1 MKVLTVP
8 SSGSQ
13 ANLTASH
20 NRFGQYL
27 RNRRTPTNPRTTRQG
42 IVRAALSLASAAWRA
57 LTDAQRDG
65 WKSLGLMM
73 TRTDSLGSTYT
84 LQPNQAYVS
93 VNAANNAAG
102 NAQVADAPALVTPV
116 ALATVTVTLTA
127 AAFSIAYTATPL
139 PAGARL
145 FVFASPQKS
154 AGRNFTNDLRLLF
167 VSAAAA
173 ASPANVLAAYTAKF
187 GVPVTGNRIFL
198 TLVVYQTGFMSGPF
212 YLSQVVA

>member
-13 ANLTASH
+13 AGTTASH
-20 NRFGQYL
+20 NRFGQYT
-27 RNRRTPTNPRTTRQG
+27 RNRRTPTNPRTARQG
-42 IVRAALSLASAAWRA
+42 VVRAALSAASAAWRA
-57 LTDAQRDG
+57 ITDAQRDG

-84 LQPNQAYVS
+84 LQPNQAFVS

-102 NAQVADAPALVTPV
+102 NTSVSDAPALVTPT
-116 ALATVTVTLTA
+116 ALATVTLTLTA
-127 AAFSIAYTATPL
+127 VAFSIAYTATPL
-139 PAGARL
+139 PTGARL
-145 FVFASPQKS
+145 FVYASPQKS
-154 AGRNFTNDLRLLF
+154 AGRSFANDLRLIF

-187 GVPVTGNRIFL
+187 GVPVSGNRIFL
-198 TLVVYQTGFMSGPF
+198 TLVVYQTGFLSGPF
-212 YLSQVVA
+212 YISQVVA

>member
-1 MKVLTVP
+1 VKILDVP
-8 SSGSQ
+8 QSGSR
-13 ANLTASH
+13 ASLTASH
-20 NRFGQYL
+20 NRFGQYH
-27 RNRRTPTNPRTTRQG
+27 RNRRTGTNPRSTRQG
-42 IVRAALSLASAAWRA
+42 IVRAALSLASAAWRG

-73 TRTDSLGSTYT
+73 ERTDSLGTSYT

-93 VNAANNAAG
+93 VNAANAAAG
-102 NAQVADAPALVTPV
+102 NAQVADAPALTTPTS
-116 ALATVTVTLTA
+116 LATVTITLTA
-127 AAFSIAYTATPL
+127 VAFSIAYTATPL

-154 AGRNFTNDLRLLF
+154 AGRSFANDLRLLF

-198 TLVVYQTGFMSGPF
+198 TLVVYQSGFLSGPF
-212 YLSQVVA
+212 YISQVVA